1 MKKSLVVLAL
11 VGMVLLVCSTSFAAT
26 GYVVTNDDNCIATSN
41 TSSIYTLNTTTGNL
55 ALYKTLTT
63 GGLGN
68 CGGFFATVGNGITQ
82 NAKCLFVM
90 DGGSNDIAAFTVPA
104 LAKVG
109 NYSNAAVVAG
119 YPGGSMAITPNSKSL
134 YATYAGTEN
143 IGAWSIGT
151 GCTLTFIAAY
161 QASFGADTYSNL
173 IVDPTGAGLIVSV
186 DSLGALE
193 AFAIQA
199 NGSLTDLGSANLNNT
214 ACAQNDG
221 CFPAGLDINKKEFL
235 VVGNSTLGASGFTTQ
250 LQATSPY
257 FTKVTYVPLPN
268 SAALVNNEVPWMDK
282 AAYTTGTGNVYW
294 GFSGFGAGYP
304 AGVLQSS
311 LAGGVVKPGTAT
323 SITSPNGYDGTI
335 QNTGKWMVVSEWF
348 NQLQVFSIGNNGGL
362 TATTQGPVT
371 DANADGALSFFI
383 YPSTR

>member
-26 GYVVTNDDNCIATSN
+26 SYVVTNDDNCIATSN
-41 TSSIYTLNTTTGNL
+41 TSSIYTLNTTSGSL

-90 DGGSNDIAAFTVPA
+90 DGGTNDIAAFTVPA

-109 NYSNAAVVAG
+109 NYSNAAVMAG

-186 DSLGALE
+186 DDLGALE

-199 NGSLTDLGSANLNNT
+199 NGSLTDLGSAEPQQHRLRT
-214 ACAQNDG
+214 KRWLLPRGTRYQQEG
-221 CFPAGLDINKKEFL
+221 ISGRGQLDFRRFG
-235 VVGNSTLGASGFTTQ
+235 VHHSVASYVTLFHQ
-250 LQATSPY
+250 RHLC
-257 FTKVTYVPLPN
+257 
-268 SAALVNNEVPWMDK
+268 SAAQQRSVWSTMKFHGWTRPLIRPAPAMC
-282 AAYTTGTGNVYW
+282 TGA
-294 GFSGFGAGYP
+294 F
-304 AGVLQSS
+304 
-311 LAGGVVKPGTAT
+311 LASVR
-323 SITSPNGYDGTI
+323 D
-335 QNTGKWMVVSEWF
+335 
-348 NQLQVFSIGNNGGL
+348 
-362 TATTQGPVT
+362 
-371 DANADGALSFFI
+371 
-383 YPSTR
+383 TRRACCRAVWRVE